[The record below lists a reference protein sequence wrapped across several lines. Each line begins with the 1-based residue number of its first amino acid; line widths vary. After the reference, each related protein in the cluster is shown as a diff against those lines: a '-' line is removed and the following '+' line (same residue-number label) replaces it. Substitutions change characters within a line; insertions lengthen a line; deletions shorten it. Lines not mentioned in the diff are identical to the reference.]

1 MVSEGRSG
9 GGAGGREGGGW
20 WFAAF
25 QASEERERAL
35 SMKVKN
41 PEISVGTKMDFRI
54 PIGKKLFHFRNG
66 AEPVTRWDTK
76 MAAELVTIETGIKY

>member
-1 MVSEGRSG
+1 MSSEGIILLAISSRDHSWHNILLVSEGRSV

-35 SMKVKN
+35 SIKVKN
-41 PEISVGTKMDFRI
+41 PEISVGTKMDFSNSDR
-54 PIGKKLFHFRNG
+54 
-66 AEPVTRWDTK
+66 
-76 MAAELVTIETGIKY
+76 